1 MAFSNTIWPNIP
13 RLLTAIAEWLA
24 CIQVVLMFTHHRLR
38 WPNALILVAC
48 LLGQV
53 FLQIWCG
60 TWPIAFWILGI
71 IINIAWMLLTILAN
85 APDAGWRRL
94 FYGLCRAFVLA
105 ETFASV
111 TWQALCMTLLPLRVG
126 NGIIFFWSLVDLLI
140 LFAFFFF
147 TQRKFTIENISVR
160 EDAVAALTAMIVFAI
175 SNVGFISSNVQTF
188 FGGSAVI
195 FTIRSFVDICGV
207 LMLTL
212 EDRQRMVNNL
222 RNDLTTMNQMMESQY
237 QQYQEYKQSSELV
250 NQHFHD
256 LKHQLTVLVMEDDS
270 KKRQQYLDEI
280 SEDIHMYNV
289 GVKTGNKI
297 ADVILTR
304 KNAYFKQ
311 HHIIFTCIA
320 NGALLNMIN
329 TMDLCS
335 LLGNSLDNATESV
348 EKIKDPEKRMINLR
362 IVNKG
367 NFIIYQVENYTLA
380 NQDFTDLPK
389 TTKRD
394 KSRHGYGL
402 KSIRRIAHKYNGTM
416 TVGIKDHWF
425 RLTVMF
431 NRPAEA
437 KATSNREE
445 ETHD

>member
-1 MAFSNTIWPNIP
+1 MAQSFWMIVDFMAF
-13 RLLTAIAEWLA
+13 
-24 CIQVVLMFTHHRLR
+24 
-38 WPNALILVAC
+38 
-48 LLGQV
+48 
-53 FLQIWCG
+53 FL
-60 TWPIAFWILGI
+60 F
-71 IINIAWMLLTILAN
+71 
-85 APDAGWRRL
+85 
-94 FYGLCRAFVLA
+94 FYFV
-105 ETFASV
+105 
-111 TWQALCMTLLPLRVG
+111 QH
-126 NGIIFFWSLVDLLI
+126 
-140 LFAFFFF
+140 
-147 TQRKFTIENISVR
+147 KFTIDNISIR
-160 EDAVAALTAMIVFAI
+160 EDAVAALTALMVFAI
-175 SNVGFISSNVQTF
+175 SNVGFISSNAQSF

-195 FTIRSFVDICGV
+195 FTIRSFVDICGL

-212 EDRQRMVNNL
+212 EDRQRMVNHL

-256 LKHQLTVLVMEDDS
+256 LKHQLTVLAMEDDS
-270 KKRQQYLDEI
+270 EKRQKYLNEI
-280 SEDIHMYNV
+280 SQDIHMYNV

-297 ADVILTR
+297 ADAILTR

-348 EKIKDPEKRMINLR
+348 EKITDPEKRMINLR

-389 TTKRD
+389 TTKHD

-431 NRPAEA
+431 NQPADSQDT
-437 KATSNREE
+437 TSIKEE
-445 ETHD
+445 VHD